1 MFELQ
6 VVVGAV
12 VVQCVSVQC
21 AGDGSSGQEIEEFM
35 DRGFGS
41 GRGFSDQE

>member
-6 VVVGAV
+6 VVGAAV
-12 VVQCVSVQC
+12 VVQRVSVQC

-41 GRGFSDQE
+41 GRELSDQE